1 MAAKDTVR
9 RNKTV
14 LQDVLSTDRRRILD
28 KVYENQLITQR
39 EYNNLKD
46 INRENVEG
54 HVIGLVD
61 KLMDKG
67 EETCQ
72 AFLHLLQTD
81 KDIKETFPRL
91 EKILWHSTCP
101 PSTCCESNLAYSE
114 ATLTYILPRAQKK
127 KEGDL
132 TSKPTGLCVIINN
145 ENFIYSSSRQGTNKD
160 AQSLAE
166 VFSWLGFRVLMCKD
180 QTKDQMDQVLRWFA
194 KLSDD
199 SQLKNV
205 QEWSGTAFRELQE
218 LPQHG
223 DAFVCC
229 ILSHGDTGTVTGTD
243 GIPLPITDITSTFN
257 GNNCALLVDKP
268 KVFFIQAC
276 QGRQKHQGVL
286 VTDLADDLVSI
297 PLEADFLV
305 AIATVEKYPAM
316 RHVVDGSWFIQ
327 ALCRQL
333 KEGCLSVMYLILIL
347 LVQKEGVCAVP
358 GAVKQM
364 PEARNVTLR
373 RSLVFSPCY

>member
-114 ATLTYILPRAQKK
+114 DCRYQ
-127 KEGDL
+127 L

-145 ENFIYSSSRQGTNKD
+145 ENFIYSSKSSFSIP
-160 AQSLAE
+160 AESLAE

-180 QTKDQMDQVLRWFA
+180 QTKDQMDQ
-194 KLSDD
+194 
-199 SQLKNV
+199 
-205 QEWSGTAFRELQE
+205 

-333 KEGCLSVMYLILIL
+333 KEGCLRGDDLMQILYR
-347 LVQKEGVCAVP
+347 VNDEVSQKEGVCAVP